1 MKDGTTNIRPGR
13 SPSSNFWM
21 LFLYAVIFAI
31 TVVSGVMYV
40 LQGSYFSA
48 CCLLT
53 LATFTLMLG
62 IYSATRMAIADER
75 ASEPTRLPFN
85 PWLGLTKRQAI
96 KSLLDDPNE
105 AGGRKLH

>member
-1 MKDGTTNIRPGR
+1 MKEGTTNIRPGR

-21 LFLYAVIFAI
+21 LFLYAVIFAL

-48 CCLLT
+48 SCLLT

-96 KSLLDDPNE
+96 KILLDEPKDQN
-105 AGGRKLH
+105 ARKRH